1 MCRAA
6 LKFEFTSFNSI
17 RSPQPK
23 SFKNKPVAHDA
34 GVLCC
39 GNCDMNDRHKTLLG
53 FFLAIVR
60 ARNSRLRSLPRHV
73 QVELLLQLG
82 DLFLI
87 IVRRH
92 AAKHRLLRQ
101 SHKHGHAVFPRC
113 EDATLGEVPGDVK
126 ADAQTEPVC
135 CGYRWEACYNTSASQ
150 VSSSAVSPSTLYDCA
165 ALPAER
171 EVQRAAHNACTPAFR
186 EILCGP
192 SGKYRATAIL
202 KRAIVDEAR
211 IPALRRLCEASK
223 GSKTLINR

>member
-1 MCRAA
+1 M
-6 LKFEFTSFNSI
+6 
-17 RSPQPK
+17 
-23 SFKNKPVAHDA
+23 
-34 GVLCC
+34 
-39 GNCDMNDRHKTLLG
+39 TLLG

-92 AAKHRLLRQ
+92 AAKQRLLRQ

-113 EDATLGEVPGDVK
+113 EDAALGEFPGDVK

-135 CGYRWEACYNTSASQ
+135 CGYRWEASYNTSALQ
-150 VSSSAVSPSTLYDCA
+150 VATSGVSPSTLYACT

-171 EVQRAAHNACTPAFR
+171 EVQRTAHNACTPAFR

-192 SGKYRATAIL
+192 RGKYRATAIL

-211 IPALRRLCEASK
+211 ILALAGSVRASN
-223 GSKTLINR
+223 GSKNADKPIKKGTASS